1 MLKISNVVTAWQ
13 NPCRS
18 LLRQANVVRRVCLV
32 VGRRRVFLFIFS
44 RLARTPKNWSK
55 KPLNKSISLLPFDFD
70 QEGVRQAFLSLSQ
83 GLTTNEINSMLFI
96 RACRGTCSGIS
107 Y

>member
-32 VGRRRVFLFIFS
+32 VGRRRVFFIH
-44 RLARTPKNWSK
+44 LLQARPHTEN
-55 KPLNKSISLLPFDFD
+55 L
-70 QEGVRQAFLSLSQ
+70 G
-83 GLTTNEINSMLFI
+83 
-96 RACRGTCSGIS
+96 